1 MSESMRERP
10 PCSIKDGCGKSRVC
24 SEGVL
29 TKTQNR
35 LISSATANYAPF
47 CETSCR
53 SSKPARSSSE
63 LRDAMPSVN
72 SPGFAKRPVSNGLPV
87 SVMKGTCKTP
97 FSGSSNLKGL
107 KGWNVVAGP
116 ARGVYN
122 SVSDAFPQESAQ
134 SYRDFRPASVTKSTH
149 RVSTAERALLV
160 GVGWKRAPRFPGMP
174 AGEQGRENLS
184 ELVELARSAGA
195 DVAGTVFQLR
205 EAADPA
211 TLVGRGKLDE
221 IRAEA
226 TAHKAPLI
234 IFDSNLSPIQQRNI
248 ETATD
253 RRVIDRTQLI
263 LDIFA
268 RHARS
273 REGQLQVELAQLN
286 YLLPRLTGKGTA
298 MSRLGGK
305 SGGGGA
311 GGAGGGAGRIG
322 VRGPGEK
329 KLETDRRRIRD
340 RVRKI
345 EISIDEVRKQ
355 RALRREARNAVPL
368 GTIALVGYTNAG
380 KSTLFNAL
388 SRAEVLVSSR
398 MFATLDPTIRALRF
412 PSNRR
417 VLVSDTVGFIRDL
430 PKGLLTAFRA
440 TLEEVQE
447 ASLILHVSDV
457 SNPHHEELD
466 GEVEKILRE
475 LGVDGRPRLPVLNK
489 MDRLTPEERKAVTNG
504 AGKCADTG
512 NAPVLVSALT
522 GDGIEELLRRMDA
535 EMPTDPLVTLSI
547 RMPLAEG
554 RTLAMIHAL
563 GRVLHSEIDD
573 SHMRLDAEV
582 PASIA
587 KRLRLKDYSVE
598 ETFPRAVS

>member
-1 MSESMRERP
+1 M
-10 PCSIKDGCGKSRVC
+10 
-24 SEGVL
+24 
-29 TKTQNR
+29 
-35 LISSATANYAPF
+35 
-47 CETSCR
+47 
-53 SSKPARSSSE
+53 
-63 LRDAMPSVN
+63 
-72 SPGFAKRPVSNGLPV
+72 
-87 SVMKGTCKTP
+87 
-97 FSGSSNLKGL
+97 
-107 KGWNVVAGP
+107 
-116 ARGVYN
+116 
-122 SVSDAFPQESAQ
+122 
-134 SYRDFRPASVTKSTH
+134 
-149 RVSTAERALLV
+149 LV

-174 AGEQGRENLS
+174 AGERGRESLS

-195 DVAGTVFQLR
+195 EVAGTVFQLR

-211 TLVGRGKLDE
+211 TLVGRGKLEE
-221 IRAEA
+221 IRSEA
-226 TAHKAPLI
+226 TAHKVPLI
-234 IFDSNLSPIQQRNI
+234 IFDSNLSPVQQRNI

-329 KLETDRRRIRD
+329 KLETDRRRIRE
-340 RVRKI
+340 RVSKI
-345 EISIDEVRKQ
+345 QASIDEVRKQ

-388 SRAEVLVSSR
+388 SRAEVLVSSK
-398 MFATLDPTIRALRF
+398 MFATLDTTVRAIRLI
-412 PSNRR
+412 SNRR
-417 VLVSDTVGFIRDL
+417 VLLSDTVGFIRDL

-447 ASLILHVSDV
+447 AALILHVSDV
-457 SNPHHEELD
+457 SNAHHEELD
-466 GEVEKILRE
+466 EDVEKILRE
-475 LGVDGRPRLPVLNK
+475 LDVADRPRLRVLNK
-489 MDRLTPEERKAVTNG
+489 VDRLSHDEHEALEASTAR
-504 AGKCADTG
+504 AGDG
-512 NAPVLVSALT
+512 APVLVSAMT
-522 GDGIEELLRRMDA
+522 GEGIGELLRRMDA
-535 EMPTDPLVTLSI
+535 AMPVDPLLTLSI
-547 RMPLAEG
+547 RLPLAEG

-573 SHMRLDAEV
+573 SHMRLDAEIPSSV
-582 PASIA
+582 A
-587 KRLRLKDYSVE
+587 KRLRLNDFRVNG
-598 ETFPRAVS
+598 TFRASSS

>member
-1 MSESMRERP
+1 
-10 PCSIKDGCGKSRVC
+10 
-24 SEGVL
+24 
-29 TKTQNR
+29 
-35 LISSATANYAPF
+35 
-47 CETSCR
+47 
-53 SSKPARSSSE
+53 
-63 LRDAMPSVN
+63 
-72 SPGFAKRPVSNGLPV
+72 
-87 SVMKGTCKTP
+87 
-97 FSGSSNLKGL
+97 
-107 KGWNVVAGP
+107 
-116 ARGVYN
+116 
-122 SVSDAFPQESAQ
+122 
-134 SYRDFRPASVTKSTH
+134 VTKAQH
-149 RVSTAERALLV
+149 QVSTAERALLV

-174 AGEQGRENLS
+174 AGEQGRESLL

-195 DVAGTVFQLR
+195 EVAGTVFQVR
-205 EAADPA
+205 ESADPA

-226 TAHKAPLI
+226 TAHQAPLI
-234 IFDSNLSPIQQRNI
+234 IFDSNLSPVQQRNI
-248 ETATD
+248 EEATE

-268 RHARS
+268 KHARS

-286 YLLPRLTGKGTA
+286 YMLPRLTGKGTA

-311 GGAGGGAGRIG
+311 AGRIG

-340 RVRKI
+340 RVGKI
-345 EISIDEVRKQ
+345 QTSIDEVRKQ

-388 SRAEVLVSSR
+388 SRAEVLVSPR
-398 MFATLDPTIRALRF
+398 MFATLDPTIRALRL

-447 ASLILHVSDV
+447 AALILHVSDV
-457 SNPHHEELD
+457 SNPHHDELD
-466 GEVEKILRE
+466 EEVDKILEE
-475 LGVDGRPRLPVLNK
+475 LGVKDRPRLRVLNK
-489 MDRLTPEERKAVTNG
+489 TDQLAPQERKALQNG
-504 AGKCADTG
+504 AGKNDGGDGAS
-512 NAPVLVSALT
+512 VYVSALT
-522 GDGIEELLRRMDA
+522 GEGIEELLRRVDA
-535 EMPTDPLVTLSI
+535 VMPTDPVVTLSI
-547 RMPLAEG
+547 RLPLTEG
-554 RTLAMIHAL
+554 RTLALVHAL
-563 GRVLHSEIDD
+563 GRVLSSKVDD

-582 PASIA
+582 PSSVA
-587 KRLRLKDYSVE
+587 KRLRLNDYAVE
-598 ETFPRAVS
+598 ETSRR

>member
-1 MSESMRERP
+1 M
-10 PCSIKDGCGKSRVC
+10 
-24 SEGVL
+24 
-29 TKTQNR
+29 
-35 LISSATANYAPF
+35 
-47 CETSCR
+47 
-53 SSKPARSSSE
+53 
-63 LRDAMPSVN
+63 
-72 SPGFAKRPVSNGLPV
+72 
-87 SVMKGTCKTP
+87 
-97 FSGSSNLKGL
+97 
-107 KGWNVVAGP
+107 
-116 ARGVYN
+116 
-122 SVSDAFPQESAQ
+122 
-134 SYRDFRPASVTKSTH
+134 
-149 RVSTAERALLV
+149 LV
-160 GVGWKRAPRFPGMP
+160 GVGWKRAPRFPGIP
-174 AGEQGRENLS
+174 AGEQGRESLA

-195 DVAGTVFQLR
+195 EVAGTVFQVR
-205 EAADPA
+205 DTADPA

-226 TAHKAPLI
+226 TAHDVPLI
-234 IFDSNLSPIQQRNI
+234 IFDSNLSPMQQRNI
-248 ETATD
+248 EEATE

-286 YLLPRLTGKGTA
+286 YMLPRLTGHGAA

-311 GGAGGGAGRIG
+311 AGRIG

-340 RVRKI
+340 RIHKI
-345 EISIDEVRKQ
+345 ESGINDVRKQ

-388 SRAEVLVSSR
+388 SSAEVLVSPR
-398 MFATLDPTIRALRF
+398 MFATLDPTIRALRL

-447 ASLILHVSDV
+447 AALILHVSDV
-457 SNPHHEELD
+457 SNPHHAELD
-466 GEVEKILRE
+466 DAVDKILHD
-475 LGVDGRPRLPVLNK
+475 LGVGDRAKLRVFNK
-489 MDRLTPEERKAVTNG
+489 VDRLTPEERAPLAHPHAMG
-504 AGKCADTG
+504 AGTDG
-512 NAPVLVSALT
+512 GPVLVSALT
-522 GDGIEELLRRMDA
+522 GEGIDELLRRIDIA
-535 EMPTDPLVTLSI
+535 LPTDPMVTLSL
-547 RMPLAEG
+547 RLPLAEG
-554 RTLAMIHAL
+554 RTLALVHAL
-563 GRVLHSEIDD
+563 GRVLRSEVED
-573 SHMRLDAEV
+573 SHMLLDAEV

-587 KRLRLKDYSVE
+587 RRLKLASYATK
-598 ETFPRAVS
+598 ETFRVTPA

>member
-1 MSESMRERP
+1 M
-10 PCSIKDGCGKSRVC
+10 K
-24 SEGVL
+24 
-29 TKTQNR
+29 
-35 LISSATANYAPF
+35 APQQ
-47 CETSCR
+47 
-53 SSKPARSSSE
+53 
-63 LRDAMPSVN
+63 L
-72 SPGFAKRPVSNGLPV
+72 
-87 SVMKGTCKTP
+87 
-97 FSGSSNLKGL
+97 
-107 KGWNVVAGP
+107 
-116 ARGVYN
+116 
-122 SVSDAFPQESAQ
+122 
-134 SYRDFRPASVTKSTH
+134 ST
-149 RVSTAERALLV
+149 TERALLV

-174 AGEQGRENLS
+174 AGEQGRESLA

-195 DVAGTVFQLR
+195 EVAGTVFQLR

-226 TAHKAPLI
+226 TAHKAPLV
-234 IFDSNLSPIQQRNI
+234 IFDSNLSPVQQRNI

-345 EISIDEVRKQ
+345 QASIDEVRKQ

-398 MFATLDPTIRALRF
+398 MFATLDPTIRAIRL

-447 ASLILHVSDV
+447 AALILHVSDV
-457 SNPHHEELD
+457 SNPHHDELD
-466 GEVEKILRE
+466 EEVDKILQE
-475 LGVDGRPRLPVLNK
+475 LGVADRPKLRVLNK
-489 MDRLTPEERKAVTNG
+489 ADLLTPEQREISERPLAR
-504 AGKCADTG
+504 AGNSG
-512 NAPVLVSALT
+512 PVLVSAMT
-522 GDGIEELLRRMDA
+522 GQGMDKLLRRIGVA
-535 EMPTDPLVTLSI
+535 LPVDPLVTLSL
-547 RMPLAEG
+547 RLPLAEG
-554 RTLAMIHAL
+554 RTLALIHAL
-563 GRVLHSEIDD
+563 GRVLHSSVED
-573 SHMRLDAEV
+573 SQMAMDAEV
-582 PASIA
+582 PVSIA
-587 KRLRLKDYSVE
+587 KRLRLSQYAVGAN
-598 ETFPRAVS
+598 ETFRASRT

>member
-1 MSESMRERP
+1 MALRGKVRQKWASPHDDSRP
-10 PCSIKDGCGKSRVC
+10 ILV
-24 SEGVL
+24 
-29 TKTQNR
+29 TKTQHQV
-35 LISSATANYAPF
+35 SS
-47 CETSCR
+47 
-53 SSKPARSSSE
+53 
-63 LRDAMPSVN
+63 
-72 SPGFAKRPVSNGLPV
+72 
-87 SVMKGTCKTP
+87 
-97 FSGSSNLKGL
+97 
-107 KGWNVVAGP
+107 
-116 ARGVYN
+116 
-122 SVSDAFPQESAQ
+122 
-134 SYRDFRPASVTKSTH
+134 
-149 RVSTAERALLV
+149 AERALLV

-174 AGEQGRENLS
+174 AGEQGRESLA

-195 DVAGTVFQLR
+195 EIAGTVFQMR
-205 EAADPA
+205 DSADPA

-234 IFDSNLSPIQQRNI
+234 IFDSNLSPMQQRNI
-248 ETATD
+248 EEATE

-286 YLLPRLTGKGTA
+286 YMLPRLTGKGTT

-340 RVRKI
+340 RLRKI
-345 EISIDEVRKQ
+345 ELSIDEIREQ
-355 RALRREARNAVPL
+355 RALRREARNAIPL

-398 MFATLDPTIRALRF
+398 MFATLDPTIRALRL

-447 ASLILHVSDV
+447 AALILHVSDV
-457 SNPHHEELD
+457 SNPHHDELD
-466 GEVEKILRE
+466 EEVDKILRE
-475 LGVDGRPRLPVLNK
+475 LGVDGRPRLRVLNK
-489 MDRLTPEERKAVTNG
+489 MDRLAPDERRAIANG
-504 AGKCADTG
+504 ATRSSGASC
-512 NAPVLVSALT
+512 APVLVSALA
-522 GDGIEELLRRMDA
+522 GEGIEELLRRMDA
-535 EMPTDPLVTLSI
+535 EIPTDPVVTLSV
-547 RMPLAEG
+547 RLPLAEG

-563 GRVLHSEIDD
+563 GRVLQSEIDD
-573 SHMRLDAEV
+573 SHMRLDVEV
-582 PASIA
+582 PASVA
-587 KRLRLKDYSVE
+587 KRLKLKEYAVE
-598 ETFPRAVS
+598 ETFPRALSYD